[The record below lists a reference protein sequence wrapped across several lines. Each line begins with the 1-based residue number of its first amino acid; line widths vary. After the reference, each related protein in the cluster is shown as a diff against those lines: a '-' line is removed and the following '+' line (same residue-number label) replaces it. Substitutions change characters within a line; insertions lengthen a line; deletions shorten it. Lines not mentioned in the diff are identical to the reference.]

1 LRRSPAASGRPWPW
15 LVAVAAGI
23 HASHGYRKMVKKMK
37 LYQVFPVVLTLLM
50 GCAFVVSLVFGRWL
64 DAAYWLGGFMLN
76 LSVIMRG

>member
-1 LRRSPAASGRPWPW
+1 
-15 LVAVAAGI
+15 
-23 HASHGYRKMVKKMK
+23 MVKKMN